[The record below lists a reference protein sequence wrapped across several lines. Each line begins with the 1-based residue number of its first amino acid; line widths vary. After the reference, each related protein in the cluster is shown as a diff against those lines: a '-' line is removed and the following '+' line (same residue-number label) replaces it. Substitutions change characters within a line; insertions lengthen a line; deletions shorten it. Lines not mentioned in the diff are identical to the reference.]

1 MSRQGWLGVALSG
14 LLIACGGDGNTP
26 FASGDAG
33 SGAESASGGSAG
45 DGAGGA
51 AGGAGGSGATTSDGG
66 GPDQPGYV
74 IDESAVSWHNP
85 DLKAMVHF
93 APLDD
98 MEGHVLAELGK
109 AQTSIDL
116 AFFNV
121 RLEQVRDLLVAK
133 HNAGVAVRVVLDD
146 RQQQQSYNTMGEEL
160 AALGV
165 PVTLVL
171 NDSAENATMHN
182 KVAIV
187 DGHLVMTGSANYSF
201 TALQVSDED
210 LLTFDD
216 AALAARYQQEIDE
229 IIAAGDAPSAPYAQ
243 HSPLEVWMGPEDGL
257 ANKVVALLDAAQST
271 AVVAM
276 FQLNVSVIVDAL
288 LDAHQRGVS
297 VVVVLDAVQ
306 ATQVDAD
313 ADETLAAA
321 GIPVVLAHNTGNMV
335 AEMHSKFVVVDHD
348 TVLMGSY
355 NWTNLG
361 SYYNDENI
369 VVIDDPE
376 LAARFEGRVADL
388 FHSYNAP
395 SAAAM
400 GLTSGPQ
407 QVVFEVGNVS
417 FDPGVSLYL
426 VTDQSGPYP
435 TGIALDGDSL
445 TATIQAGQALS
456 YHYELRHN
464 GTTLLSESD
473 GHRFTVP
480 YAPGPFAVR
489 DAFVP

>member
-1 MSRQGWLGVALSG
+1 MRGQRWFGVALCAG
-14 LLIACGGDGNTP
+14 LIACGGEDN
-26 FASGDAG
+26 ASLTGEEVG
-33 SGAESASGGSAG
+33 SGAASAGGSTG
-45 DGAGGA
+45 DGGA
-51 AGGAGGSGATTSDGG
+51 AGGAGGAGAGSSDGG

-74 IDESAVSWHNP
+74 IDESAISWHDP
-85 DLKAMVHF
+85 ELKAMVHF
-93 APLDD
+93 APIDD
-98 MEGHVLAELGK
+98 VEGHVLAQLGR

-121 RLEQVRDLLVAK
+121 RLETVRDLLAAK
-133 HNAGVAVRVVLDD
+133 HNAGVAVRVVLDE

-171 NDSAENATMHN
+171 NDAAENATMHN

-201 TALQVSDED
+201 TALHVSDED
-210 LLTFDD
+210 LLTVDD
-216 AALAARYQQEIDE
+216 AGLAARYAQEIDE
-229 IIAAGDAPSAPYAQ
+229 IIAAGDTPSAAYPPGAAMK
-243 HSPLEVWMGPEDGL
+243 VWMGPEDGL
-257 ANKVVALLDAAQST
+257 AGKVVSLLDAAQST

-276 FQLNVSVIVDAL
+276 FQLNVSAIVDAL
-288 LDAHQRGVS
+288 IDAHQRGVS
-297 VVVVLDAVQ
+297 VVVVLDEVQ
-306 ATQVDAD
+306 ATQSGAD
-313 ADETLAAA
+313 ADETLSAA
-321 GIPVVLAHNTGNMV
+321 GVPVVLAHNTGNTV
-335 AEMHSKFVVVDHD
+335 AEMHSKFVVVDHH
-348 TVLMGSY
+348 TVLMGSF

-361 SYYNDENI
+361 SYYNDEN
-369 VVIDDPE
+369 VVWIDDAE
-376 LAARFEGRVADL
+376 LASRFEGRIAEL

-395 SAAAM
+395 APSAM
-400 GLTSGPQ
+400 GLPSGPQ

-417 FDPGVSLYL
+417 LDPGVTIHL
-426 VTDQSGPYP
+426 VTDAGGPYP
-435 TGIALDGDSL
+435 NGVALDNGSFS
-445 TATIQAGQALS
+445 ATIPAGEALR

-464 GTTLLSESD
+464 GTTLLSEND